1 MMMEENFIRLMK
13 TRQKSPAD
21 EVINKIKEL
30 IESGEL
36 KPGDRLPAERKLA
49 SDFGFGRTHIR
60 EALQKLEFYGIVKT
74 LPQSGTILNGLDI
87 NSLNGLL
94 SDVLN
99 LQNYDFYSLVETRCI
114 LEMNAIRLC
123 AERRTEEDIEAME
136 KAHQNFVKFHNDE
149 ILRVSYDF
157 AFHRTIAEGSHNP
170 VIKSMLMI
178 IIPDILII
186 YNKERV
192 CNTDPFV
199 VIREHAEMIEAVKM
213 QNEELA
219 SSLLYQHLQGVMTLA
234 RTKLENLKIKSLSI
248 G

>member
-1 MMMEENFIRLMK
+1 MVEDNFIRLIK
-13 TRQKSPAD
+13 AQQKSPAD

-30 IESGEL
+30 INSGEL
-36 KPGDRLPAERKLA
+36 KPGDKLPAERKLS

-123 AERRTEEDIEAME
+123 AERRTNEDIESLE
-136 KAHQNFVKFHNDE
+136 LAHKNFIKFFDDKR
-149 ILRVSYDF
+149 LRVSYDF
-157 AFHRTIAEGSHNP
+157 TFHRAIAEGSHNP
-170 VIKSMLMI
+170 VIKSMLLI
-178 IIPDILII
+178 IIPDILIL
-186 YNKERV
+186 YNKDRV
-192 CNTDPFV
+192 CDTATN
-199 VIREHAEMIEAVKM
+199 VIEEHAEMINAIKAQDGEMA
-213 QNEELA
+213 A
-219 SSLLYQHLQGVMTLA
+219 SLLSKHLQGVMNFA
-234 RTKLENLKIKSLSI
+234 RTKLEIVTDKCMSI
-248 G
+248 A